1 MRIRR
6 QWKVLTRIVAALAT
20 AVTVGYGYTAHHA
33 VIEYWHIM
41 RLHAYRPEVRKEAAG
56 VLGELK
62 ALRAVPY
69 LVGVLESDE
78 DKAVREEAMLALGE
92 ICTDFREVGAE
103 TGRKSASPGGAHE
116 ETTWRVK
123 RMHRTLFL
131 RVIGL

>member
-92 ICTDFREVGAE
+92 MGPKVGKNAIRAVVE
-103 TGRKSASPGGAHE
+103 SLKDY
-116 ETTWRVK
+116 
-123 RMHRTLFL
+123 
-131 RVIGL
+131 VINGWP